1 MNQITKSRR
10 ELLEAFVAANPTD
23 AFARYGLAMECA
35 RLGET
40 DAAAEHFRQLL
51 TAHPD
56 YIYGYY
62 HYGQLLVRL
71 ERHDEA
77 RQVFTAGIAA
87 ADKAKNTHGRDEL
100 EAALRDIS

>member
-1 MNQITKSRR
+1 M
-10 ELLEAFVAANPTD
+10 LEAFVAANPTD

-35 RLGET
+35 KLGENE
-40 DAAAEHFRQLL
+40 AAAEHFRALL

-71 ERHDEA
+71 ERREEA

-87 ADKAKNTHGRDEL
+87 AEKAKNTHGRDEL
-100 EAALRDIS
+100 ETALHDIS

>member
-1 MNQITKSRR
+1 MDPITKSRR
-10 ELLEAFVAANPTD
+10 EMLEAFVAANPTD

-35 RLGET
+35 KLGET
-40 DAAAEHFRQLL
+40 KAAEEHFRALL
-51 TAHPD
+51 AAHPD

-71 ERHDEA
+71 ERQDEA

-87 ADKAKNTHGRDEL
+87 AEKAKNTHGRDEL

>member
-1 MNQITKSRR
+1 MNQTTKSRR
-10 ELLEAFVAANPTD
+10 EMLEAFVAANPAD

-35 RLGET
+35 KLGENET
-40 DAAAEHFRQLL
+40 ATEHFRELL
-51 TAHPD
+51 TTHPD

-71 ERHDEA
+71 QRQDEA

-87 ADKAKNTHGRDEL
+87 AEKAKNTHGRDEL